1 MYDLGEDGKGK
12 LPRVYHV
19 CKALATF
26 ILLVKHKGTI
36 SMIAEESSKAK
47 HSRLNK
53 FN

>member
-36 SMIAEESSKAK
+36 SMIAEPLKSPQKQSMAD
-47 HSRLNK
+47 
-53 FN
+53 